1 MKLREGRTG
10 QHSGLRKK
18 AVVEYNVEKL
28 AVKAFTVPKPKKTIK
43 KKVPKKKGEKKIG
56 TPYLVLIKRAIKA
69 LVEKNNKKNKDGKVK
84 GTVSAQSILAYLL
97 KHTPEKSDKRYVKSA
112 LASGVSSKVLV
123 KTRNSYRLSS
133 KEAKKQ
139 KKVTKKKATKKS
151 TTSKKTTKRK
161 STAKDSKRPTKK
173 AKTTTSTTKKTTTK
187 KAKPTTKKTKPAKK
201 AAPKKDAPEKVKKVK
216 KTKAVEGEEKGTI
229 AEGDGTVMWQYYDN
243 GWRNYDTGASAIL
256 EGVYQ
261 EYKINT
267 TIDVR
272 PVHSGSFDYSV
283 DFTALQQRNTKTQ
296 TVRNI
301 RRHLE
306 K

>member
-18 AVVEYNVEKL
+18 AVIDYNVEKL

-69 LVEKNNKKNKDGKVK
+69 LVEKNKNKDGKVK

-112 LASGVSSKVLV
+112 LASGVSAKVLV

-139 KKVTKKKATKKS
+139 KKATKKKATKKS

-173 AKTTTSTTKKTTTK
+173 AKTTSTTKKTTTK
-187 KAKPTTKKTKPAKK
+187 KAKPTTKKTKPTKK

-216 KTKAVEGEEKGTI
+216 KTKAVEGEERGTI
-229 AEGDGTVMWQYYDN
+229 AEGDGNAVWQYYDN
-243 GWRNYDTGASAIL
+243 GWHSYDSGASAIL

-283 DFTALQQRNTKTQ
+283 DFTALQQRNTKTH

>member
-10 QHSGLRKK
+10 QKTGLRKRG
-18 AVVEYNVEKL
+18 AVEYNVEKL
-28 AVKAFTVPKPKKTIK
+28 AVKAFTIPKPKKTIK
-43 KKVPKKKGEKKIG
+43 KKVPKKKGEKKVG

-69 LVEKNNKKNKDGKVK
+69 LIEKEKRKNKDGKVK
-84 GTVSAQSILAYLL
+84 STVSAQSILAYLS
-97 KHTPEKSDKRYVKSA
+97 KNTPEKSDKRYVKAA
-112 LASGVSSKVLV
+112 LVAGVSSKILV

-139 KKVTKKKATKKS
+139 KKTTKKS

-161 STAKDSKRPTKK
+161 SAAKDSKRPTKK
-173 AKTTTSTTKKTTTK
+173 AKTTSTTKKATK
-187 KAKPTTKKTKPAKK
+187 KVKPTKKPTKKN
-201 AAPKKDAPEKVKKVK
+201 APEKVKKVK
-216 KTKAVEGEEKGTI
+216 KSKKTEADEKGTI
-229 AEGDGTVMWQYYDN
+229 AEGVGKAVWQYYDN
-243 GWRNYDTGASAIL
+243 GWHNYEDGASAIV

-261 EYKINT
+261 EYLLNT

-272 PVHSGSFDYSV
+272 PVKSGNFQYSV
-283 DFTALQQRNTKTQ
+283 DFTALQQKNTETN